1 MYELNL
7 MPPLK
12 MYRPGCL
19 VHVVFLSVAHVFG
32 NKMPGGKC
40 FLLSRHAHF
49 QLGRLS
55 TLHSFHE
62 NVSVLEDWGHHS
74 YLQLCVARPSVVVKW
89 QMRIS

>member
-32 NKMPGGKC
+32 NEMPGGKC

-49 QLGRLS
+49 QLGDS
-55 TLHSFHE
+55 PHFTASMKM
-62 NVSVLEDWGHHS
+62 SP
-74 YLQLCVARPSVVVKW
+74 Y
-89 QMRIS
+89 